1 MWLNI
6 AIVMSLY
13 AAVPDAPGLLT
24 SSQVTTT
31 TIALNW
37 SPPENTNGILLGYQV
52 IFQANQNSDVSQVQT
67 RKFLCL
73 CNCAQ
78 PMTIKYTDTIICE
91 LFIKLY
97 VKF

>member
-6 AIVMSLY
+6 AVVMSLY
-13 AAVPDAPGLLT
+13 ATVPDAPGHLT

-52 IFQANQNSDVSQVQT
+52 IFQANQNSDVSKVQT
-67 RKFLCL
+67 QKIFVPL
-73 CNCAQ
+73 
-78 PMTIKYTDTIICE
+78 
-91 LFIKLY
+91 
-97 VKF
+97 